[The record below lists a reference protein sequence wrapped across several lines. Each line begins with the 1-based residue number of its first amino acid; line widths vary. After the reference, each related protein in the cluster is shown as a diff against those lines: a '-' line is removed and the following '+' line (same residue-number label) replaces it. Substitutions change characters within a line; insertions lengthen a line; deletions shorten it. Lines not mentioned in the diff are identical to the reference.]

1 MLRLDVN
8 VPDGDPEGY
17 DVPATNPFVG
27 GQPVPAYGEIWSFG
41 LRNPWKY
48 SFDDPAHGG
57 TGALIIADV
66 GQGSWEE
73 IDYEPAGR
81 GGRNYG
87 WRNREGSHNNILTL
101 PPAYQPLVDPIV
113 EYDHSVGCSVTG
125 GYVYRGSALGS
136 AYRGRY
142 FYADFCAGRV
152 WSMAL
157 TINGTTGEATG
168 SNLIEH
174 TAELGG
180 SASLGSISSFGVD
193 AYGELYV
200 LSYTSGTIWRIS
212 PPRATITANVSLPAV
227 SGTPITWTATAASGI
242 HPLQY
247 QFWRLKQGVG
257 WVVAQAFSPS
267 NTFTWTPGPPDVGT
281 YLLQVWVRSAGSSE
295 PFETWGATPFF
306 DILAPPTSTV
316 RAISTK

>member
-1 MLRLDVN
+1 MATAVAVCCVAPRVSAQLRADVYASGLSLPVDFVQDPLSPTIQYVVEQGGRIRVLVGGVISATDFLNLSSQVSRSGEQGLLGLAFSPDYGSSGRFYVNFTDAAGNTVVARFKRSTANPLVADAATQFNFMWPGGIRYIQQPFANHNGGSLAFGPDGYLYVGLGDGGSANDPFGNAQNPNTLLGKMLRLDVN

-113 EYDHSVGCSVTG
+113 S
-125 GYVYRGSALGS
+125 
-136 AYRGRY
+136 
-142 FYADFCAGRV
+142 
-152 WSMAL
+152 
-157 TINGTTGEATG
+157 TT
-168 SNLIEH
+168 
-174 TAELGG
+174 TA
-180 SASLGSISSFGVD
+180 
-193 AYGELYV
+193 
-200 LSYTSGTIWRIS
+200 
-212 PPRATITANVSLPAV
+212 
-227 SGTPITWTATAASGI
+227 
-242 HPLQY
+242 
-247 QFWRLKQGVG
+247 
-257 WVVAQAFSPS
+257 WVA
-267 NTFTWTPGPPDVGT
+267 
-281 YLLQVWVRSAGSSE
+281 R
-295 PFETWGATPFF
+295 
-306 DILAPPTSTV
+306 
-316 RAISTK
+316 